1 MVINY
6 HNLLWNLLSTSC
18 QKFRK
23 PFQGGEKTTW
33 KRGLVE
39 ENNNNKKGE
48 NENGLQHL

>member
-1 MVINY
+1 MVIKINY

-33 KRGLVE
+33 R
-39 ENNNNKKGE
+39 ENNDNKKGE